1 MKRYLAAVLL
11 AFPLAVCGADVPVRT
26 EQVIWSV
33 LAFNGRE
40 YSATFVPES
49 SDTLFLLAGVDNVL
63 SLRETLV
70 YWWPV
75 TSEWKTDTDTL
86 NAQFPGSLEVSDAK
100 GTTRKL
106 ALQQYTY
113 FNIRGEYEMNWK
125 VATGEAARQELQ
137 KYGALYDSY
146 FDAIQEYQK
155 KTAEYDAELQSL
167 VARIQRRKAGHKDD
181 SSLQRE
187 LAALVAPSAPSAPT
201 RYVEPPV
208 PLQQGFI
215 LNLAPGRY
223 SLRLRN
229 PDNFIMEGSE
239 KTLIVHEPRRTGGIG
254 FEVIPGD
261 KWTRPEESVS
271 PSSVLYVD
279 GSADLYV
286 RPFFEDE
293 MNDLAFEKTVD
304 NAARGNP
311 NVARW
316 VRIQQVPHA
325 TVVVEKAD
333 ATEILLAEKPYFVA
347 QAQGT
352 SLGYTIVPWDPGGA
366 YKDEQPNL
374 IAFRVPLDISVRSL
388 RLRVLDGSGEP
399 LPGSERQ
406 LRIVPRLPNP
416 GLLIAF
422 ALAPLLAMLVM
433 LALRARVYAPLRPR
447 TSSPDPAENRDR
459 SSA

>member
-1 MKRYLAAVLL
+1 MKRRFTAALL
-11 AFPLAVCGADVPVRT
+11 LTLPLALSRADVPVRT

-33 LAFNGRE
+33 IAFNGRE

-75 TSEWKTDTDTL
+75 TSEWKLDTDTL
-86 NAQFPGSLEVSDAK
+86 NTQLPGSLEVRDAK
-100 GTTRKL
+100 GVTRRL
-106 ALQQYTY
+106 APQQYTY

-125 VATGEAARQELQ
+125 VATGEEARQELLR
-137 KYGALYDSY
+137 YGALYDSY
-146 FDAIQEYQK
+146 LNVVQEYQK
-155 KTAEYDAELQSL
+155 NAAEYEANLQSL
-167 VARIQRRKAGHKDD
+167 VARIQALKAGHGDD

-201 RYVEPPV
+201 RYIEPPV

-215 LNLAPGRY
+215 VNLAPGRY
-223 SLRLRN
+223 SLRLRD
-229 PDNFIMEGSE
+229 PEGFIVEGSE
-239 KTLIVHEPRRTGGIG
+239 KTLVVHAPRRTGGVG

-271 PSSVLYVD
+271 PSAVLYVD
-279 GSADLYV
+279 GSTDLYV

-293 MNDLAFEKTVD
+293 MNDLAYVKTVD

-316 VRIQQVPHA
+316 IRIQQVPHA
-325 TVVVEKAD
+325 TVVVENAD
-333 ATEILLAEKPYFVA
+333 ATRITLAEQPYFVA

-352 SLGYTIVPWDPGGA
+352 SLGYTIVPWDPDGD
-366 YKDEQPNL
+366 YKDEQPSL
-374 IAFRVPLDISVRSL
+374 VAFRVPLDEHIRSL
-388 RLRVLDGSGEP
+388 RLRALDSGGTP

-406 LRIVPRLPNP
+406 LRIVPPSRIPGCSSRSPWLPCS
-416 GLLIAF
+416 AC
-422 ALAPLLAMLVM
+422 
-433 LALRARVYAPLRPR
+433 
-447 TSSPDPAENRDR
+447 SSC
-459 SSA
+459 SL